1 MPPPSSSSCS
11 ILLVLDSTKKRQ
23 PVGMQENY
31 LWLMRP
37 ELHASTPPGPALV
50 AVAVVNGGLPVPSN
64 WSRRTITAEEI
75 DLDSPTTLP
84 ATQHPQ
90 SRQP

>member
-1 MPPPSSSSCS
+1 MRLKPPEGGENR
-11 ILLVLDSTKKRQ
+11 DRRQQQ

-37 ELHASTPPGPALV
+37 ELHAAEDTPAPALV
-50 AVAVVNGGLPVPSN
+50 AVVMVNAGLIVPSS

-75 DLDSPTTLP
+75 DLDAPRIPP
-84 ATQHPQ
+84 AAAPQ
-90 SRQP
+90 PGAQS